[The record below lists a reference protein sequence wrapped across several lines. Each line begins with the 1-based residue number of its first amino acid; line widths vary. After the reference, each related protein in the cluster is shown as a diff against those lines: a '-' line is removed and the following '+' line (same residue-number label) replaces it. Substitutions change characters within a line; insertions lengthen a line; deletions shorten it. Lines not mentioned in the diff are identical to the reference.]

1 MRKGARVA
9 IVALVVPWVGGVSW
23 ATQRPHVNTQSRFE
37 ITLPAG
43 AKPDLVMALAVCGE
57 AFVMMTTPRTAEILI
72 AHRQTEKTD
81 VIHIRQ
87 SQPATQEP
95 YAMAV
100 DCKGDTVYVIDR
112 LAGVSA
118 ISMTTGRL
126 VRTYPMPAAFVPS
139 IGAVAQMAEDRNT
152 LVVAGYW
159 LSKAPEAFFAEP
171 VRDAFVGLDLGV
183 RLSLATGAT
192 KPMFPAAG
200 TECLA
205 SHGICGRMP
214 VDRDGEGWLLG
225 NGSTPSVRFVMG
237 AKGTAG
243 AIRLDSPR
251 LLQSKAPAASMQNRE
266 ETARWERTF
275 SSVHE
280 VFSFGNAVAV
290 AHSRVRSDAR
300 AGIAQFDA
308 FLNIAKRDGT
318 SLRADVPLGDLA
330 VGRDAT
336 GVYAIDYGPGGRRTD
351 AGSFALVRYDV
362 PELIKGDAVSVR

>member
-1 MRKGARVA
+1 MKKRQGARVA
-9 IVALVVPWVGGVSW
+9 IVALVVLWVDGGSS
-23 ATQRPHVNTQSRFE
+23 ATQRQHVNTQSRFE
-37 ITLPAG
+37 VTLPAG

-57 AFVMMTTPRTAEILI
+57 TVVMMTTPRTAEILI
-72 AHRQTEKTD
+72 AHRQTGKTD

-87 SQPATQEP
+87 SQPATREP

-100 DCKGDTVYVIDR
+100 DCKRATVYVIDR

-118 ISMTTGRL
+118 ISTTTGRL

-139 IGAVAQMAEDRNT
+139 IGAVAQMAEDRNS

-159 LSKAPEAFFAEP
+159 LGKAPEAFFAEP
-171 VRDAFVGLDLGV
+171 VRAAFVGLDLGV
-183 RLSLATGAT
+183 RLSLATGKT

-214 VDRDGEGWLLG
+214 FDRDGEGWVLG
-225 NGSTPSVRFVMG
+225 EGSTPRVRSVRR
-237 AKGTAG
+237 AKAAAG
-243 AIRLDSPR
+243 VIRLDSPR
-251 LLQSKAPAASMQNRE
+251 FLQSKAPAASMQDRD

-280 VFSFGNAVAV
+280 VFSFSNAVAV

-300 AGIAQFDA
+300 AGIAPFDA

-318 SLRADVPLGDLA
+318 SLRTDVPLVDLP

-336 GVYAIDYGPGGRRTD
+336 GV
-351 AGSFALVRYDV
+351 
-362 PELIKGDAVSVR
+362 